1 MPHSHSPD
9 RVDAKWEIEKKKK
22 MVWKRLRV
30 EKKQHQKPL
39 KPNKEERKCK

>member
-1 MPHSHSPD
+1 MGD
-9 RVDAKWEIEKKKK
+9 REEKK
-22 MVWKRLRV
+22 MVWKKLRV